1 MFAQLALEFDES
13 QRLLL
18 FFHTKDRQKS
28 KLIHKSA
35 KKGSIEKIKKT
46 PGGIPIRNLC
56 ANFHPNPSASYREIF
71 VTN

>member
-35 KKGSIEKIKKT
+35 KKGSIEKIKKNAWGYSYKE
-46 PGGIPIRNLC
+46 PVCQFSSKSLSQLSRNLC
-56 ANFHPNPSASYREIF
+56 H
-71 VTN
+71 